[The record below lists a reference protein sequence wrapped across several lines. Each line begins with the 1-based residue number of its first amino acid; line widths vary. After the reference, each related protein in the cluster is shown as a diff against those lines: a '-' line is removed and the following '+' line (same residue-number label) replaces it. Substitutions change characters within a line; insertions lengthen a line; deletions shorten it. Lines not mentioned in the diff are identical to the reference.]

1 MDVSGLY
8 EVTGEVFIL
17 PLEGGGSFTS
27 SMAALSATGRSK
39 VLEDEERRLRVDN
52 FDIDFTIGQVFIQMN
67 NLFNGENQLLADTV
81 NKFLNDHSQEVIK
94 EVGVFEENV
103 FTVLKERANS
113 FNLITRSSSVFN
125 RITLWRCESCIV
137 PVLGRPYFNNRGAGV
152 KFHDGLPA

>member
-39 VLEDEERRLRVDN
+39 VLEDQERLRVDN

-94 EVGVFEENV
+94 EVGA
-103 FTVLKERANS
+103 LKKS
-113 FNLITRSSSVFN
+113 YI
-125 RITLWRCESCIV
+125 
-137 PVLGRPYFNNRGAGV
+137 Y
-152 KFHDGLPA
+152 

>member
-94 EVGVFEENV
+94 EVGA
-103 FTVLKERANS
+103 LKKSKLEMFS
-113 FNLITRSSSVFN
+113 DIYQPIHKVTDHNL
-125 RITLWRCESCIV
+125 
-137 PVLGRPYFNNRGAGV
+137 
-152 KFHDGLPA
+152 

>member
-94 EVGVFEENV
+94 EVSQLEKTKLSNHLFIH
-103 FTVLKERANS
+103 LP
-113 FNLITRSSSVFN
+113 
-125 RITLWRCESCIV
+125 TLLQS
-137 PVLGRPYFNNRGAGV
+137 N
-152 KFHDGLPA
+152 

>member
-1 MDVSGLY
+1 MFLLCSTFRIGLTVPKMDVSGLY

-94 EVGVFEENV
+94 EVGVFEENC
-103 FTVLKERANS
+103 FIMCFKKKS
-113 FNLITRSSSVFN
+113 FHLMTMSRF
-125 RITLWRCESCIV
+125 
-137 PVLGRPYFNNRGAGV
+137 RPN
-152 KFHDGLPA
+152 

>member
-1 MDVSGLY
+1 MTVPKMDVSGLY

-39 VLEDEERRLRVDN
+39 VLEDEERLRVDN

-94 EVGVFEENV
+94 EVGALKSHTSANP
-103 FTVLKERANS
+103 FTM
-113 FNLITRSSSVFN
+113 
-125 RITLWRCESCIV
+125 
-137 PVLGRPYFNNRGAGV
+137 
-152 KFHDGLPA
+152 